1 MKCELTACKRRG
13 QFHHK
18 AKLTDREVELARRM
32 HEDDKISYNKLAV
45 IFEASKA
52 SIQRICTYRTR

>member
-1 MKCELTACKRRG
+1 MSQIAVISKRRG

-18 AKLTDREVELARRM
+18 AKLTDREVELARQL
-32 HEDDKISYNKLAV
+32 HEKEGYSYNKLMV
-45 IFEASKA
+45 IFDATKA